1 MKKLYLILFILII
14 LVACNRSEKTRILE
28 DEHVVE
34 YLKKNGD
41 KLVKPREVFHWIYFK
56 TELEADNFIKETEN
70 KNFIFVSKRKVEDN
84 YPIQVELKRID
95 KVDIKSVNEYS
106 LYLLEIAEKYNGDYD
121 GWETSVEK

>member
-1 MKKLYLILFILII
+1 MRKLYFILFTLFI
-14 LVACNRSEKTRILE
+14 VVSCNRSEQKRITE

-34 YLKKNGD
+34 YLKRNGD
-41 KLVKPREVFHWIYFK
+41 KLVKPREVFHWLYFK

-106 LYLLEIAEKYNGDYD
+106 LYLLEVAEKYNGEYD
-121 GWETSVEK
+121 GWETSVKK

>member
-41 KLVKPREVFHWIYFK
+41 NLVKPREVFHWIYFK

>member
-1 MKKLYLILFILII
+1 MRKLYLILFTSII
-14 LVACNRSEKTRILE
+14 VASCKRNEQKRIIE

-56 TELEADNFIKETEN
+56 TELEADNFIKDTEN

-84 YPIQVELKRID
+84 YPIQVELKRMD

-106 LYLLEIAEKYNGDYD
+106 LYLLELAEKYNGDYD

>member
-1 MKKLYLILFILII
+1 MRKLYLILFISII

-41 KLVKPREVFHWIYFK
+41 KLIKPREVFHWIYFK

-84 YPIQVELKRID
+84 YPLQIELKRID
-95 KVDIKSVNEYS
+95 KVDIKSVNEHS
-106 LYLLEIAEKYNGDYD
+106 LYLLKIAEKYNGDYD
-121 GWETSVEK
+121 GWEASVEK

>member
-1 MKKLYLILFILII
+1 MRKLYLILFTSII
-14 LVACNRSEKTRILE
+14 VVACNRSEQKRIIE

-41 KLVKPREVFHWIYFK
+41 KLVKPREVFHWLYFK

-84 YPIQVELKRID
+84 YPIQVEIKRID

-106 LYLLEIAEKYNGDYD
+106 LYLLELAEKYNGDYD

>member
-1 MKKLYLILFILII
+1 MRKLYLLLFTLII
-14 LVACNRSEKTRILE
+14 VVSCNRSEQKRITE

-106 LYLLEIAEKYNGDYD
+106 LYLLEVTEKYNGDYD

>member
-1 MKKLYLILFILII
+1 MRKLYFILFTLFF
-14 LVACNRSEKTRILE
+14 VVSCNRSVQNRITE

-34 YLKKNGD
+34 YLKRNGD
-41 KLVKPREVFHWIYFK
+41 KLVKPREVFHWLYFK

-70 KNFIFVSKRKVEDN
+70 KNFIFVSKQKVEDN

-106 LYLLEIAEKYNGDYD
+106 LYLLEVAEKYNGEYD
-121 GWETSVEK
+121 GWETSVKK

>member
-1 MKKLYLILFILII
+1 MRKLYFILFTLFI
-14 LVACNRSEKTRILE
+14 VVSCNRSEQKRITE

-34 YLKKNGD
+34 YLKRNGD
-41 KLVKPREVFHWIYFK
+41 KLVKPREVFHWLYFK

-70 KNFIFVSKRKVEDN
+70 KNFIFVSKQKVEDN

-106 LYLLEIAEKYNGDYD
+106 LYLLEVAEKYNGEYD
-121 GWETSVEK
+121 GWETRVKK

>member
-1 MKKLYLILFILII
+1 MRKLYLILFTLII
-14 LVACNRSEKTRILE
+14 VVSCNRSEQKRITE

-56 TELEADNFIKETEN
+56 TDLEADNFIKKIET
-70 KNFIFVSKRKVEDN
+70 KNFILVSKRKVEDN

-106 LYLLEIAEKYNGDYD
+106 LYLLAVTEKYNGEYD

>member
-1 MKKLYLILFILII
+1 MRKLYLILFTLII
-14 LVACNRSEKTRILE
+14 VVSCNRSEQKRITE

-56 TELEADNFIKETEN
+56 TDLEADNFIKETEN

-106 LYLLEIAEKYNGDYD
+106 LYLLKVTEKYNGDYD

>member
-1 MKKLYLILFILII
+1 MRKLYFILFTLFI
-14 LVACNRSEKTRILE
+14 VVSCNRSEQKRITE

-34 YLKKNGD
+34 YLKRNGD

-106 LYLLEIAEKYNGDYD
+106 LYLLEVAEKYNGDYD